1 MDVGLDR
8 DQCSNARA
16 IPGLLSAEL
25 VCWFAEGEIAN
36 AQYRRAAVPC
46 LTVLFILFERLF
58 ILRRQTECN
67 LTSHW
72 LPNSILKGYTKNILQ
87 LLLST
92 HRNTGWSHEFR
103 DESGLAFTVIGLT
116 REILNG

>member
-1 MDVGLDR
+1 M
-8 DQCSNARA
+8 
-16 IPGLLSAEL
+16 SAEL
-25 VCWFAEGEIAN
+25 VCWFAEHEIA
-36 AQYRRAAVPC
+36 RCTISSRGGR
-46 LTVLFILFERLF
+46 LFERLFILIERLF

-92 HRNTGWSHEFR
+92 HRNTSRSHEFR
-103 DESGLAFTVIGLT
+103 HESGLEFAVIGLT

>member
-1 MDVGLDR
+1 LR
-8 DQCSNARA
+8 
-16 IPGLLSAEL
+16 
-25 VCWFAEGEIAN
+25 N

-72 LPNSILKGYTKNILQ
+72 LPNSILKGHTKNILQ
-87 LLLST
+87 LLLNT
-92 HRNTGWSHEFR
+92 HRNTSRSHEFK
-103 DESGLAFTVIGLT
+103 DESGPEFTVIGLT